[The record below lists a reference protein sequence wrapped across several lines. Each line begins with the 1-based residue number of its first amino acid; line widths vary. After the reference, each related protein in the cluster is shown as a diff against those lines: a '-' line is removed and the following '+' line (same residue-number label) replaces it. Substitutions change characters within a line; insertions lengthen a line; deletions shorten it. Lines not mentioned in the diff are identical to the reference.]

1 MQKKYKLNIL
11 IAGQTFLLLA
21 VSLGVLFYFSHKAL
35 KNEAMRNAELTLEST
50 VQNID
55 NILLSVEQSTGN
67 MYYDLLEHVDE
78 PERMYV
84 YSRELVESNPNIVG
98 CAIAFKPGYFPGKD
112 LFMAYVHRR
121 AYTTDIKSDLVT
133 TNTFTER
140 PYTEQAWYKDPIN
153 KGWIGWTDPLKGED
167 TENEPLVNFCLPFSD
182 KSGQRVGVIA
192 VDVSISQLSKIV
204 LAAKPSERGY
214 CVLMAKNGSFIVH
227 PDKEKLQSKTVF
239 TQMNEG
245 ADHSVLE
252 AAEAMLSGQNG
263 MKCFSMNDESWSVFF
278 KPFKRVEWEGRSD
291 WQLDWSVGVVYP
303 DADIHSVHNKLL
315 YLVVAITIV
324 GLLAFFLLCGWLVRH
339 ELKPLS
345 LLTELTQ
352 RIAGGN
358 YDEAIPATNRED
370 EVGHLQNR
378 FGKMQNRLKEQ
389 TVELENE
396 TMQLHEHSDELR
408 AAYGRIEENDRM
420 KTSFLHYITNQM
432 AVPAESIDRSVTTLC
447 NNYHDI
453 SKDEIGKQVDNIE
466 RKSDMLVELLNHMAH
481 FTDAETGKEANH
493 D

>member
-1 MQKKYKLNIL
+1 MYKKFKLDWL
-11 IAGQTFLLLA
+11 IVGQTFLLLA
-21 VSLGVLFYFSHKAL
+21 ISLGILFYFSHKVLL
-35 KNEAMRNAELTLEST
+35 KEAMRDAELTLEGT
-50 VQNID
+50 AQTID
-55 NILLSVEQSTGN
+55 NILMDVEQSTGN
-67 MYYDLLEHVDE
+67 IYHELMEHLDE
-78 PERMYV
+78 PDRMYV
-84 YSRELVESNPNIVG
+84 YCRELVESNPNIVG
-98 CAIAFKPGYFPGKD
+98 CAIAFKPGYYPGKD

-121 AYTTDIKSDLVT
+121 AFSSDIKSDLVT
-133 TNTFTER
+133 TNSFTER
-140 PYTEQAWYKDPIN
+140 PYTEQFWFTAPMN
-153 KGWIGWTDPLKGED
+153 NGWFGWTDPLKGED

-214 CVLMAKNGSFIVH
+214 SLLLAKSGSLIVH
-227 PDKEKLQSKTVF
+227 PDMDMLKSESILTKMV
-239 TQMNEG
+239 EG
-245 ADHSVLE
+245 ADHTYHD
-252 AAEAMLSGQNG
+252 AIEAMLSGQSG
-263 MKCFSMNDESWSVFF
+263 MKKFNMNGESWSVFY

-324 GLLAFFLLCGWLVRH
+324 GLLLFFLLCGWLVRH

-345 LLTELTQ
+345 LLTQLTQ
-352 RIAGGN
+352 RIAAGN
-358 YDEAIPATNRED
+358 YDESVPATNRED

-378 FGKMQNRLKEQ
+378 LRKMQDRLKEQ
-389 TVELENE
+389 TADLENE

-453 SKDEIGKQVDNIE
+453 SKDEIDKQVDNIE

>member
-11 IAGQTFLLLA
+11 IAGQTLLLLA

-35 KNEAMRNAELTLEST
+35 KSEAMRDAELTLEST

-84 YSRELVESNPNIVG
+84 YCRELVESNPNIVG

-121 AYTTDIKSDLVT
+121 AFTTDIKSDLVT
-133 TNTFTER
+133 TDTFTDR
-140 PYTEQAWYKDPIN
+140 PYTEQAWYKDPMN

-227 PDKEKLQSKTVF
+227 PT
-239 TQMNEG
+239 
-245 ADHSVLE
+245 
-252 AAEAMLSGQNG
+252 
-263 MKCFSMNDESWSVFF
+263 
-278 KPFKRVEWEGRSD
+278 
-291 WQLDWSVGVVYP
+291 
-303 DADIHSVHNKLL
+303 
-315 YLVVAITIV
+315 YL
-324 GLLAFFLLCGWLVRH
+324 
-339 ELKPLS
+339 
-345 LLTELTQ
+345 
-352 RIAGGN
+352 
-358 YDEAIPATNRED
+358 
-370 EVGHLQNR
+370 
-378 FGKMQNRLKEQ
+378 
-389 TVELENE
+389 
-396 TMQLHEHSDELR
+396 
-408 AAYGRIEENDRM
+408 
-420 KTSFLHYITNQM
+420 
-432 AVPAESIDRSVTTLC
+432 
-447 NNYHDI
+447 
-453 SKDEIGKQVDNIE
+453 
-466 RKSDMLVELLNHMAH
+466 
-481 FTDAETGKEANH
+481 
-493 D
+493 